1 MKKSLL
7 FLLIVLLAISTV
19 ITSSFAKDIIVY
31 IPQVGFAGESS
42 LAHYVGAYNT
52 AIDNGYDFVMG
63 DPNFDPAA
71 QVNILENYIT
81 QAVVSKNIAGIVLQP
96 IDPRL
101 AIEGVKKANDAG
113 VPVVVF
119 DTDIEGG
126 SVLAVVKTDPVAAGR
141 LAGDFLVNALTSKYG
156 EPKGKVLGVVGT
168 LTDPNSIGRTN
179 GLKEKIEKYPAIEF
193 IEKPSDWMIP
203 KADEITRDVLTSDPD
218 IVAIYTASDY
228 ISDGVESAL
237 NTVGKLKPAGD
248 EDHIIWVSIDGM
260 PIGLDK
266 IKRGVMDY
274 TSNGNFKVHSAIATQ
289 ILIDYVTEKK
299 ELKPGDVITG
309 DYIPDEHPH
318 WAPATV
324 VEGPAGPVVVLTPGK
339 VDLTNIDD
347 PSLWGNIDW
356 KAPEKS

>member
-7 FLLIVLLAISTV
+7 CLLIIILAVFMIVTF
-19 ITSSFAKDIIVY
+19 SFAKEIIVY

-52 AIDNGYDFVMG
+52 AIENGYDFVMG

-71 QVNILENYIT
+71 QVNILEDYIT

-96 IDPRL
+96 IDPKL
-101 AIEGVKKANDAG
+101 AIEGVKKANEAG
-113 VPVVVF
+113 VPIVIF
-119 DTDIEGG
+119 DTEIDGG
-126 SVLAVVKTDPVAAGR
+126 SVLAVVKTDPVDAGR
-141 LAGDFLVNALTSKYG
+141 LAGEYLVNALISKFG
-156 EPKGKVLGVVGT
+156 EPKGKVLGIVGT

-179 GLKEKIEKYPAIEF
+179 GLKEIIGKYPNVEF
-193 IEKPSDWMIP
+193 IEKPSDWMIS

-228 ISDGVESAL
+228 ISDGVESGL
-237 NTVGKLKPAGD
+237 NTVGKLKLEGD
-248 EDHIIWVSIDGM
+248 KDHIIWVSIDGM

-266 IKRGVMDY
+266 IRRGVMDY
-274 TSNGNFKVHSAIATQ
+274 TSSGNFKVHSAIATQ
-289 ILIDYVTEKK
+289 ILIDNVTGKRV
-299 ELKPGDVITG
+299 LKPGDIITG
-309 DYIPDEHPH
+309 DYVHDEHAY

-324 VEGPAGPVVVLTPGK
+324 LEGPAGPVVILSPGK
-339 VDLTNIDD
+339 VDSTNIDD
-347 PSLWGNIDW
+347 PSLWGNIEW